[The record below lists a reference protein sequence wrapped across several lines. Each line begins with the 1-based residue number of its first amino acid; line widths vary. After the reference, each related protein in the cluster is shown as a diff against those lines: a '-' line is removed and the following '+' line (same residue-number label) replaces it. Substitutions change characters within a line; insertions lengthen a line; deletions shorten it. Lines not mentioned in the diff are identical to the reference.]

1 MTGRC
6 PFRAALSAPAPWGRL
21 WGAWLGRRVGPRRT
35 RCGREHCPRPLRGG
49 SLGWERER
57 GTQGQRP
64 WSPDQTCRGRWKLY
78 TADLESGLHCLL
90 RVELAAHR
98 SLAGAELKTL
108 KDFVTVLAKVCCG
121 RGLAAEWV
129 PRLRAPQLWGRA
141 DPSWTAA
148 PVL

>member
-1 MTGRC
+1 M
-6 PFRAALSAPAPWGRL
+6 S
-21 WGAWLGRRVGPRRT
+21 GRR
-35 RCGREHCPRPLRGG
+35 
-49 SLGWERER
+49 
-57 GTQGQRP
+57 
-64 WSPDQTCRGRWKLY
+64 KLY
-78 TADLESGLHCLL
+78 TADLESGLHYLL

-129 PRLRAPQLWGRA
+129 PRPRAPRLWARA

-148 PVL
+148 PGLQAGARRAWPRAPDGAARTGGQGAGRSGREGGVCAVACGPWEESRSRPGPFVWTGRAVGWPAWHL